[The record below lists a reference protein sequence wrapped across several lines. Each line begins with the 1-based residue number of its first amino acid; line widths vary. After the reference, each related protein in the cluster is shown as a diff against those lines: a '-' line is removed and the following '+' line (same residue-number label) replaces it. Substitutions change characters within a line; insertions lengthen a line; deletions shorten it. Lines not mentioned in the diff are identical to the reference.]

1 MRLERIAIEIKNGID
16 FFAIIDNGVELGT
29 VGIQHYE
36 DEIVISYSSYELP
49 RDKLK
54 PMLKDFFKCYGEP
67 TERKGMFC
75 DFLEYKRKTA

>member
-36 DEIVISYSSYELP
+36 DEIVISYSSYKLP

-75 DFLEYKRKTA
+75 DFLEYKR